1 MTDKELVNE
10 LLRRIAA
17 NNMAKGLINYN
28 IIAYIDNDYI
38 EIGNIGENI
47 DFVFDNNG
55 KIMSIEC

>member
-17 NNMAKGLINYN
+17 NNMAKNLINYN
-28 IIAYIDNDYI
+28 TIAYIDDDYI